1 MRSLLPT
8 RCCCRHGRKRAETAL
23 LHDRRHSA
31 GSGDRLRR
39 LITAIYDPLGPPG
52 IALAVLITAVTA
64 WLIVA
69 GFRAPQ
75 PGTWEHALVA
85 GFLVAM
91 LLAALLIGR
100 RQRREFEAA
109 RQRAQHLD
117 DESERL
123 CHEADALLPQ
133 ARAGWARRRA
143 ARSRRTHAF
152 RSPD

>member
-1 MRSLLPT
+1 
-8 RCCCRHGRKRAETAL
+8 L

-52 IALAVLITAVTA
+52 IALAVLITAVAA
-64 WLIVA
+64 WLIIA
-69 GFRAPQ
+69 GLRAPQ

-91 LLAALLIGR
+91 FLAALLIGR
-100 RQRREFEAA
+100 RQRRELEEA
-109 RQRAQHLD
+109 RQRARHLD

-123 CHEADALLPQ
+123 CREADALLPR
-133 ARAGWARRRA
+133 ARAGRARREA
-143 ARSRRTHAF
+143 ARSRRTRGF
-152 RSPD
+152 RSQD